1 MVPNLSTPC
10 CNCRYLTRSWK
21 KLRVS
26 WGPSGTRKR
35 RHWSRKLPI
44 VWFLNSWN
52 PQEPLRQSVPE
63 TRSPHFFWGFPG
75 FLHSETVWRVKDS
88 KHWRRSCP
96 GSRSYAARSRRS
108 STASSCWSR
117 TSDGKA
123 GGTGRAPEK
132 WLNKKIQWNYHETD
146 YFNVFYQ
153 LMIMIIGS
161 DSSWWWLFY
170 YILLV
175 LATPMTILVICDDL
189 YSSNTGKRWS
199 EVPGVQDEVLE
210 PWYGVG
216 SGWCGCQ
223 EWVTRHSTWHRHG
236 RNFIPWSF
244 RRNQFDSVW

>member
-1 MVPNLSTPC
+1 MVRNWESSFIKLNCAYVGRVTWRRIKGEMLWLLLPCGSLRGKIARNVSTFNFNGPPVPPMVPNLSTPC

-44 VWFLNSWN
+44 VWFLNSRN
-52 PQEPLRQSVPE
+52 PQEPLRQSVPQ
-63 TRSPHFFWGFPG
+63 TRSPHFFGGFPG

-123 GGTGRAPEK
+123 GGTRRAPEK
-132 WLNKKIQWNYHETD
+132 WLNKKKPMKLSWN
-146 YFNVFYQ
+146 
-153 LMIMIIGS
+153 
-161 DSSWWWLFY
+161 WLF
-170 YILLV
+170 
-175 LATPMTILVICDDL
+175 
-189 YSSNTGKRWS
+189 
-199 EVPGVQDEVLE
+199 
-210 PWYGVG
+210 
-216 SGWCGCQ
+216 
-223 EWVTRHSTWHRHG
+223 
-236 RNFIPWSF
+236 
-244 RRNQFDSVW
+244 